1 MARSASRCS
10 CTPRSRTPRRSPSGS
25 RAAALFVGLLR
36 AAFLLREN
44 QQLVRSSHAEAVTD
58 KLTGLPNRRALID
71 DLDRAVAAGTPHT
84 LAFFDLDGF
93 KEYNDAFGHAAGDAL
108 LQRLAPPLA
117 AVGGRAYRLGG
128 DEFCLL
134 VPRALDDES
143 PEVRG
148 AVAAL
153 SEHGDGF
160 EIGASH
166 GLVVFPDEVRTAAD
180 ALRRADERMY
190 ARKRRRRA
198 GQAGQARDVLVQVLA
213 ERGASDDQVVQRAV
227 EVGRRLGLDAEELD
241 VLARAA
247 ELRDVGLVAVPDEIL
262 DSEDREAHVLYRSH
276 PIAGERILSVAESM
290 RPVARLV
297 RSSHERYDGSGFPD
311 GLRGEEIPLGARII
325 AACALDPRG
334 QDPRVVAM
342 LSAASCAR

>member
-1 MARSASRCS
+1 M
-10 CTPRSRTPRRSPSGS
+10 
-25 RAAALFVGLLR
+25 
-36 AAFLLREN
+36 
-44 QQLVRSSHAEAVTD
+44 
-58 KLTGLPNRRALID
+58 
-71 DLDRAVAAGTPHT
+71 
-84 LAFFDLDGF
+84 
-93 KEYNDAFGHAAGDAL
+93 
-108 LQRLAPPLA
+108 
-117 AVGGRAYRLGG
+117 
-128 DEFCLL
+128 
-134 VPRALDDES
+134 
-143 PEVRG
+143 
-148 AVAAL
+148 
-153 SEHGDGF
+153 
-160 EIGASH
+160 
-166 GLVVFPDEVRTAAD
+166 VFPDEVRTAAD

-198 GQAGQARDVLVQVLA
+198 GQAGQVRANVLVQVLA
-213 ERGASDDQVVQRAV
+213 ERGAGDDQVVQRAV

-262 DSEDREAHVLYRSH
+262 DSDDREAHVLYRSH
-276 PIAGERILSVAESM
+276 PIAGERIPSVAESM
-290 RPVARLV
+290 WPDRPRPV